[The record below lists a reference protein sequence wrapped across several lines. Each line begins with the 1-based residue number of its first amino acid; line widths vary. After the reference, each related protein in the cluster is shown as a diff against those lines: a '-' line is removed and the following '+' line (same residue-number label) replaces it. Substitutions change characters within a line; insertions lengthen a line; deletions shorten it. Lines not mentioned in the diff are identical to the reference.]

1 MSNIKYLR
9 QVIQAAKRDL
19 IHERRHEAAKK
30 LDEAAELL
38 VNDDASEAVKDE
50 ALVRYGKLWVSMK
63 DELIPAIERRL
74 EGLEKNVKD
83 LEVRH
88 DRQCFLNDRIAT
100 YADADLLKRLEKM
113 EKALSEEMAKTREMD
128 DILAGVV
135 KKVGYVSEAPEGG
148 GGAAPFVS
156 PASTSAAPPIV
167 DRELKFTTAGPCHT
181 ICIMPNGSPSDIPFS
196 VALEY
201 LKAGRKLTHPSFGEG
216 NSIEASAQNSILM
229 HWPDEGKWT
238 NFVMDSALALSDA
251 WTVLPEK
258 PQNP

>member
-135 KKVGYVSEAPEGG
+135 KKVGYVSEAPDGD
-148 GGAAPFVS
+148 FKS
-156 PASTSAAPPIV
+156 
-167 DRELKFTTAGPCHT
+167 ELLKWL
-181 ICIMPNGSPSDIPFS
+181 DIEIAMAETNLEEAERHHMMVPVT
-196 VALEY
+196 VARTMLATY
-201 LKAGRKLTHPSFGEG
+201 KAVKAHIQG
-216 NSIEASAQNSILM
+216 
-229 HWPDEGKWT
+229 
-238 NFVMDSALALSDA
+238 
-251 WTVLPEK
+251 
-258 PQNP
+258 

>member
-1 MSNIKYLR
+1 MCDCENKPCNWKPVHPIDTTK
-9 QVIQAAKRDL
+9 
-19 IHERRHEAAKK
+19 ER
-30 LDEAAELL
+30 LD
-38 VNDDASEAVKDE
+38 
-50 ALVRYGKLWVSMK
+50 R
-63 DELIPAIERRL
+63 
-74 EGLEKNVKD
+74 LEKNVEE
-83 LEVRH
+83 LFGYRNAFIH
-88 DRQCFLNDRIAT
+88 DHQEAGSRI
-100 YADADLLKRLEKM
+100 EKM

>member
-1 MSNIKYLR
+1 MCKGDCDNQGHTMSL
-9 QVIQAAKRDL
+9 IQAALSNLRKEITSPHGTTTGALRDL
-19 IHERRHEAAKK
+19 EA
-30 LDEAAELL
+30 
-38 VNDDASEAVKDE
+38 
-50 ALVRYGKLWVSMK
+50 
-63 DELIPAIERRL
+63 IAIYM
-74 EGLEKNVKD
+74 
-83 LEVRH
+83 
-88 DRQCFLNDRIAT
+88 NDRI
-100 YADADLLKRLEKM
+100 EKM